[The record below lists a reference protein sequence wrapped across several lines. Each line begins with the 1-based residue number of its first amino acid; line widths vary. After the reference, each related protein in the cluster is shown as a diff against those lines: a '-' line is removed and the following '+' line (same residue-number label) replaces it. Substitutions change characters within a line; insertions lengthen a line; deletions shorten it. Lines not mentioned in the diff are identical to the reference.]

1 MIALIVLSTLFCAI
15 SSFRI
20 SFNFLSDNMVF
31 DDLNDHQQS
40 KIEKLLFS
48 RDKIN
53 VTIVLTTILLI
64 VPIVLIIFHL
74 SYIFLSDY
82 DNAIYATFI
91 TSVVLLTILAY
102 IIPLIGTQISKTR
115 FIISN
120 IPTLNFFYYLLFP
133 ITWLILKIY
142 PKDRTSINKG
152 DDDKSIS
159 LEELSDAVD
168 IVSKSSSPE
177 DKKILEGL
185 GWFVDAQIVDI
196 MTHRTDMVAKDINIT
211 FKELLDTFI
220 DSRYSRIPIYK
231 ENIDMIIGVM
241 FVKDIIEHINETDFK
256 WQTLIRKPIFIDDQ
270 AYAKELL
277 KTFQSRKEHLAI
289 VVDEYGSTQGVVTI
303 EDILEEIVGE
313 IDDESDTEDD
323 DEYIKIDNDTYIFEG
338 KISVND
344 FEHILDIEHEDM
356 EEISEDADTLAGLF
370 IQLSQTFPRI
380 GATVEALNYRFSLIA
395 MHKNRITKIKVEKIK
410 NEK

>member
-1 MIALIVLSTLFCAI
+1 
-15 SSFRI
+15 
-20 SFNFLSDNMVF
+20 MVF
-31 DDLNDHQQS
+31 DDLSDSQQS

-53 VTIVLTTILLI
+53 ITMVLTTIILI
-64 VPIVLIIFHL
+64 VPIVLIVFHL
-74 SYIFLSDY
+74 NSILLEDYINTVLT
-82 DNAIYATFI
+82 TFI
-91 TSVVLLTILAY
+91 SSILLLTILAY
-102 IIPLIGTQISKTR
+102 IIPLIGTKISKTK

-120 IPTLNFFYYLLFP
+120 IPALNFFYYLLYP

-142 PKDRTSINKG
+142 PKDRACINKG
-152 DDDKSIS
+152 EDEKGIS

-196 MTHRTDMVAKDINIT
+196 MTHRTDMVAQDINIS
-211 FKELLDTFI
+211 FQELIDTFI
-220 DSRYSRIPIYK
+220 ESRYSRIPIYQ
-231 ENIDMIIGVM
+231 ENIDMVIGVM

-256 WQTLIRKPIFIDDQ
+256 WQSLIRKPIFIDDQ
-270 AYAKELL
+270 AYAKDLL

-289 VVDEYGSTQGVVTI
+289 VVDEYGSTQGVVTV

-313 IDDESDTEDD
+313 IDDESDVEED

-370 IQLSQTFPRI
+370 IQLSQSFPFI
-380 GATVEALNYRFSLIA
+380 GATVKALNYRFSVIA
-395 MHKNRITKIKVEKIK
+395 MHKNRITKIKVENIK
-410 NEK
+410 NEE